1 MTGTMIGF
9 SSLFMG
15 FALQVQPRNLLLFSC
30 HGFNVAAQCNQLRR
44 AITYKLEH
52 EPNARAEL
60 TESAK
65 KVGGGGLAAG
75 LFMAA
80 IPSIRTAL
88 NAPGVGAG
96 LKGALAGPAGPLT
109 VFFWAP
115 MSKWAISWNN
125 LKDLN
130 KPLEKVSAAQMTA
143 LTVTGLIWTRYSFVI
158 TPINYNMA
166 VVQSV
171 CAASS
176 GYHLS
181 RKLNAEYGGTK

>member
-1 MTGTMIGF
+1 MC
-9 SSLFMG
+9 
-15 FALQVQPRNLLLFSC
+15 ACR
-30 HGFNVAAQCNQLRR
+30 
-44 AITYKLEH
+44 
-52 EPNARAEL
+52 
-60 TESAK
+60 
-65 KVGGGGLAAG
+65 
-75 LFMAA
+75 
-80 IPSIRTAL
+80 
-88 NAPGVGAG
+88 
-96 LKGALAGPAGPLT
+96 
-109 VFFWAP
+109 
-115 MSKWAISWNN
+115 SKWAISWNN

>member
-1 MTGTMIGF
+1 MRLPPAF
-9 SSLFMG
+9 LHPAPLSL
-15 FALQVQPRNLLLFSC
+15 NLPC
-30 HGFNVAAQCNQLRR
+30 CARR
-44 AITYKLEH
+44 
-52 EPNARAEL
+52 
-60 TESAK
+60 
-65 KVGGGGLAAG
+65 
-75 LFMAA
+75 
-80 IPSIRTAL
+80 
-88 NAPGVGAG
+88 
-96 LKGALAGPAGPLT
+96 
-109 VFFWAP
+109 
-115 MSKWAISWNN
+115 SKWAISWNN

>member
-1 MTGTMIGF
+1 MAAAGTGLLGRATASLLHPEHGWKTTHFWGPVANWMLVGSAAYDASFHGPENIDLEMTGTMIGF

-115 MSKWAISWNN
+115 MCASR
-125 LKDLN
+125 LLF
-130 KPLEKVSAAQMTA
+130 MTRRA
-143 LTVTGLIWTRYSFVI
+143 DRHCPG
-158 TPINYNMA
+158 
-166 VVQSV
+166 
-171 CAASS
+171 
-176 GYHLS
+176 
-181 RKLNAEYGGTK
+181 